1 MRLPLFALLCCLALP
16 AAAQI
21 YTYTDANGNKVFTS
35 QPPDG
40 VSAEAVELQQIN
52 SIEMQVPATPPSM
65 PGNDSAT
72 RQPAYSRLA
81 LRLEENQSI
90 RANSGDFAVLVDLQ
104 PELRPEHRLVLLV
117 DGQRQGAPSGTPRLI
132 ASGLERGAHQ
142 LAVEVIGNRGVVQ
155 RSATLTVNVQRISVN
170 SPARAP
176 ANGSTPP
183 TPTPPTPPSPPSTP
197 SKPAPGRI
205 Q

>member
-1 MRLPLFALLCCLALP
+1 MRLPLLALLCCLALP

-35 QPPDG
+35 QPPEG
-40 VSAEAVELQQIN
+40 VSAETVELQQIN
-52 SIEMQVPATPPSM
+52 SVEMQVPATPP
-65 PGNDSAT
+65 PAPANDPAT
-72 RQPAYSRLA
+72 QQPAYSRLA

-104 PELRPEHRLVLLV
+104 PALRPEHRLVLLV
-117 DGQRQGAPSGTPRLI
+117 DGERQGAPSGTPRLI
-132 ASGLERGAHQ
+132 ASGLARGAHQ

-170 SPARAP
+170 SPARSST
-176 ANGSTPP
+176 NSSTPT
-183 TPTPPTPPSPPSTP
+183 TPTAPSAPSAPSTP
-197 SKPAPGRI
+197 TAPAPGRI